1 VTDQGYSTAFEV
13 YLTNDKGVQLVTNDL
28 SLVILKE
35 MRYREISPS
44 DIATELNVSKS
55 TVQANITKLV
65 RMGIVSQEMCRGDAR
80 RVIFRLQA
88 ILMFSS
94 HSDTE
99 SDWQM
104 YARIASDIRILKSGR
119 CTNRE
124 DFALYAASLL
134 ESGFDIVQG
143 LFAAGSALT
152 AGMPDFTWNRIKKDI
167 MPQSEQHGETV
178 HVHTVDGLEIQIDSK
193 DENIADAPLIVV
205 PMLGAIV
212 SHSWQLFGY
221 NLSSDI
227 SLVVSNQGHSVD
239 LLVQPF
245 IGQEYENVA
254 FGVESRTLDHYKV
267 EEPFAVYSIGGVAT
281 LFTNKTMMGI
291 LYNLSNGDYSVNDL
305 SDIMGVSRATIYSAI
320 TILVEMGAVEI
331 DKTSGTPKCYT
342 LVADPILY
350 CTEPEATDC
359 TRLQEV
365 VSLFQSGKMDYYGAV
380 ISLSM
385 ETLRCMGI
393 HFDKMFIR
401 SGRSTARTVID
412 LHPNLDPQKL
422 LEIGCNMVSVP
433 DKAEV
438 ISLLPI
444 KIKVTLDKNTLWE
457 SWPGD
462 FVKGFVSE
470 GLKLLI
476 GDSYKITIETVR
488 EQ

>member
-1 VTDQGYSTAFEV
+1 MTDQGYSTSFEV
-13 YLTNDKGVQLVTNDL
+13 YLTRDKGVQLVTNDL
-28 SLVILKE
+28 SLIILKE

-44 DIATELNVSKS
+44 DIASELDISKS

-65 RMGIVSQEMCRGDAR
+65 RMGIVSQEMCKDDAR
-80 RVIFRLQA
+80 RVVFRLNGV
-88 ILMFSS
+88 LLFCS
-94 HSDTE
+94 HSEAD

-124 DFALYAASLL
+124 DFSLYAASLL
-134 ESGFDIVQG
+134 ESGFDVVQG
-143 LFAAGSALT
+143 LFATGSSLT
-152 AGMPDFTWNRIKKDI
+152 ARIDDFKWAHLQKEIQ
-167 MPQSEQHGETV
+167 PQSEKHGETV
-178 HVHTVDGLEIQIDSK
+178 TVNIVDGLEIQIDSK
-193 DENIADAPLIVV
+193 EENIADTPLIVV
-205 PMLGAIV
+205 PMIGALV
-212 SHSWQLFGY
+212 SHSRELFGY
-221 NLSSDI
+221 NLSNDI
-227 SLVVSNQGHSVD
+227 SLVVSNQGHSAD

-245 IGQEYENVA
+245 IGQEYDNAV
-254 FGVESRTLDHYKV
+254 FDVRSCTLEHFKV
-267 EEPFAVYSIGGVAT
+267 DEPFAAYSIGGVAT

-291 LYNLSNGDYSVNDL
+291 LYNLSNGDFSVNGL
-305 SDIMGVSRATIYSAI
+305 SEIMEVSKATIYSAI

-331 DKTSGTPKCYT
+331 DKDSGTPKRYK
-342 LVADPILY
+342 LIADPILY
-350 CTEPEATDC
+350 CTEPEANDC
-359 TRLQEV
+359 TRLREV
-365 VSLFQSGKMDYYGAV
+365 VSLFQEGKTDYYGAV

-385 ETLRCMGI
+385 ESLRCMGI

-412 LHPNLDPQKL
+412 LHPDLDPQKL
-422 LEIGCNMVSVP
+422 LEIGCNMVSIP

-444 KIKVTLDKNTLWE
+444 KIRVTLDKETLWE

-476 GDSYKITIETVR
+476 GDNYKITIETVR
-488 EQ
+488 EN

>member
-1 VTDQGYSTAFEV
+1 MTDQGYSTAFEV
-13 YLTNDKGVQLVTNDL
+13 YLTNEKGVQLVTNEL

-44 DIATELNVSKS
+44 DIASELNVSKS

-65 RMGIVSQEMCRGDAR
+65 RMGIVSQEMCRDDAR
-80 RVIFRLQA
+80 RVVFRLQS
-88 ILMFSS
+88 ILLFSS

-124 DFALYAASLL
+124 DFSLYAASLL
-134 ESGFDIVQG
+134 ESGFDVVQG
-143 LFAAGSALT
+143 LFAAGSTLT
-152 AGMPDFTWNRIKKDI
+152 AGMSDFTWTRIKRDI
-167 MPQSEQHGETV
+167 APQAEIHNMEV
-178 HVHTVDGLEIQIDSK
+178 HVHTVDGFELQIDSRE
-193 DENIADAPLIVV
+193 ENIADTPLIVV
-205 PMLGAIV
+205 PMLGAVV
-212 SHSWQLFGY
+212 SHSRQLFGY
-221 NLSSDI
+221 NLSNDI
-227 SLVVSNQGHSVD
+227 SLAVNYQGHSVD

-245 IGQEYENVA
+245 IGQEFDNAV
-254 FGVESRTLDHYKV
+254 FSVESRTIEQYKV

-291 LYNLSNGDYSVNDL
+291 LYHLSNGDCSVNGL
-305 SDIMGVSRATIYSAI
+305 SEIMGVSRATIYSAI

-331 DKTSGTPKCYT
+331 DKNSGTPKCYT
-342 LVADPILY
+342 LIADPILY

-359 TRLQEV
+359 KRLQEV
-365 VSLFQSGKMDYYGAV
+365 VSLFQSGQMDYYGAV
-380 ISLSM
+380 ISLTM

-412 LHPNLDPQKL
+412 LHPNIDPQKL
-422 LEIGCNMVSVP
+422 LEIGCNMVSIP

-438 ISLLPI
+438 VSLLPI
-444 KIKVTLDKNTLWE
+444 KIRVTLDKNTLWE

-476 GDSYKITIETVR
+476 GDNYKITIETVR